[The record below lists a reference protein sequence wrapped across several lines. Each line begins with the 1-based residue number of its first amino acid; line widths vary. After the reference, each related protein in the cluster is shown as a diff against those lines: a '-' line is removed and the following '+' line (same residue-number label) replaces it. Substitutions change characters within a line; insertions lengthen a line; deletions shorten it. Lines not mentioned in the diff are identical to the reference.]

1 MDYVLLDE
9 NDRRIGETVAY
20 RDKRTYGMDE
30 EVYKLITEE
39 QLYLRTGIQKQI
51 FNTIYQLMA
60 LKKTEPGQLE
70 RAETFLMV
78 PDYFN
83 FLLTGRKV
91 QEYTNATTTQLVNP
105 ATKDWDDE
113 LLEKLGIKRNIFQE
127 IKMAGCEVGE
137 LEQEIQ
143 KQVGFNCK
151 VILPP
156 THDTAS
162 AVVAVPSRKE
172 ETLYISSGTWSLMGT
187 ERLQADCSKES
198 MLHNFTNEGGYGYR
212 YRFLK
217 NIMGLWMIQSVRK
230 ELVPDMSFA
239 EICELAEKE
248 KITSLVD
255 VNDERFLAPESMVE
269 EVRSACWE
277 TLQQV
282 PKTIGEIAAVIYNSL
297 ANCYAMAAKEIEIIT
312 GQKYQELHIVGG
324 GANADFLNKL
334 TAKYTGKTVLAGP
347 TEATALGNISVQMIT
362 AGEFADLKEARE
374 CIYHSF
380 EIKLYK
386 A

>member
-1 MDYVLLDE
+1 
-9 NDRRIGETVAY
+9 
-20 RDKRTYGMDE
+20 
-30 EVYKLITEE
+30 
-39 QLYLRTGIQKQI
+39 
-51 FNTIYQLMA
+51 
-60 LKKTEPGQLE
+60 
-70 RAETFLMV
+70 MV

-105 ATKDWDDE
+105 ATEDWDDE
-113 LLEKLGIKRNIFQE
+113 LIEKLGIKRNIFQE

-198 MLHNFTNEGGYGYR
+198 MLYNFTNEGGYGYR

-217 NIMGLWMIQSVRK
+217 NIMGLWMIQSVQK

-248 KITSLVD
+248 EITSLVD

-269 EVRSACWE
+269 EVRSACCE

-297 ANCYAMAAKEIEIIT
+297 ANCYAMAAKEIETIT